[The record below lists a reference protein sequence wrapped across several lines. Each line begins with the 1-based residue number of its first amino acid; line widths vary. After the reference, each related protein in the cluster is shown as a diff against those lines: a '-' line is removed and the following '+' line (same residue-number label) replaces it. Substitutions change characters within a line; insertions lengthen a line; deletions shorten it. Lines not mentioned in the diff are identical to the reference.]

1 MLRDGDPDERTE
13 RWREGGRRRGNA
25 DVGARAREAFEKVA
39 NV

>member
-1 MLRDGDPDERTE
+1 MKGLKDGG
-13 RWREGGRRRGNA
+13 REGGRRRGNA